1 MKRDKHTVRLSPK
14 TWNIVETHFQQDNC
28 GTRNEFIEKAILFYA
43 GYLKCNDSSAYL
55 PRVVSDLLNGI
66 LEQSKKKLGRLLF
79 KLCVE
84 QNICNH
90 ILAAESDIDI
100 PLYDKLRGRG
110 VREVKETNGEISFID
125 DLKFQKELD

>member
-1 MKRDKHTVRLSPK
+1 MKKERHTVFLSERAWK
-14 TWNIVETHFQQDNC
+14 CVETHYREDNC

-55 PRVVSDLLNGI
+55 PRVISDSLNGI
-66 LEQSKKKLGRLLF
+66 LGQSKKKLGRLLF